1 MTPILFAFSAGM
13 VATVNPCGFA
23 MLPVYLSMFLT
34 DDEEASGRSGVS
46 TGLRVGLIVTLAFV
60 VTFLIVGSAFQ
71 LVSRT
76 VVRYVPWAALA
87 IGVLVIAA
95 GVAVLSG
102 RHLGFRALDLRFGK
116 DRSVKSVA
124 SFGVAY
130 ALASVSCTLPIF
142 LAVAT
147 AATGAATL
155 AQGVAV
161 FTAYGLGMGIV
172 LVALAVAVATSRD
185 ALVTRMRRLLPY
197 VERIGGWFLIASG
210 LFIVYYW
217 TTLLTAEITID
228 NPLLAPILFV
238 DGISAWFTN
247 QIGNN
252 VLGWTVG
259 LVLFVTGLAV
269 YEVLRRRRLASR
281 PATPVSS

>member
-1 MTPILFAFSAGM
+1 MSALLFAFSAGL

-23 MLPVYLSMFLT
+23 MLPVYLSLFIA
-34 DDEEASGRSGVS
+34 EEGSETRSGLA
-46 TGLRVGLIVTLAFV
+46 TGLRVGLIVTAAFV
-60 VTFLIVGSAFQ
+60 ATFLVVGAVFSW
-71 LVSRT
+71 VSRT
-76 VVRYVPWAALA
+76 IVTFVPWAALV
-87 IGVLVIAA
+87 IGVLVIIA

-130 ALASVSCTLPIF
+130 GVASISCTLPIF

-147 AATGAATL
+147 AATGTRSFL
-155 AQGVAV
+155 GGVAV
-161 FTAYGLGMGIV
+161 FAAYGLGMGVV
-172 LVALAVAVATSRD
+172 LVALAVAVATSRN
-185 ALVTRMRRLLPY
+185 ALVDRVRRLLPY
-197 VERIGGWFLIASG
+197 VERIGGWLLIAAG

-217 TTLLTAEITID
+217 TTLLTAEITSE

-238 DGISAWFTN
+238 DRISAWFTN

-252 VLGWTVG
+252 PLAWAVG
-259 LVLFVTGLAV
+259 LVAVTVLVAV
-269 YEVLRRRRLASR
+269 YETRRHRKAADPSG
-281 PATPVSS
+281 TPVST